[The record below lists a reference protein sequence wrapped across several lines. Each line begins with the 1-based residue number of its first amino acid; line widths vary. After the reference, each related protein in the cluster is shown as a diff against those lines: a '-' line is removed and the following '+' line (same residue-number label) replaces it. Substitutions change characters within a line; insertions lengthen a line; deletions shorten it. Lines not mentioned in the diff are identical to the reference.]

1 MNARKTLQLILS
13 GSKNVR
19 FVDMVRL
26 VEAYRF
32 RLDRVSGSH
41 HIFNRHGI
49 REIVNLQNMRGQA
62 KSYQVS
68 QFMKLIETHGLT
80 LED

>member
-13 GSKNVR
+13 GSKNIRFADMVR
-19 FVDMVRL
+19 FV
-26 VEAYRF
+26 ETYGF

-41 HIFNRHGI
+41 HIFNRPGI
-49 REIVNLQNMRGQA
+49 REIVNLQNMHGQA

-68 QFMKLIETHGLT
+68 QFMKLVETRGLT